1 MTPEKVSYALQ
12 LLAEP
17 DRSMASIA
25 TLLGVSR
32 ATLFYKALP
41 ELTLRLPSPTAGGQ
55 HDQLLTAAP
64 SPPG

>member
-1 MTPEKVSYALQ
+1 
-12 LLAEP
+12 
-17 DRSMASIA
+17 MASIA